1 MTTSQPAPRVSV
13 VVPIYNE
20 QDVIGELRSR
30 LIPVLEPLGPF
41 EVLLINDGSTDR
53 TASILDEICISDP
66 RLKAIHFSRNFGHQA
81 AVTAGLR
88 ECSGRCA
95 VVIDADLQD
104 PPQTIQQMVEIWDK
118 GFDVVY
124 AVRRKRAGDGWF
136 KRATAF
142 LFYRLLGRLTEVE
155 VPPDSGDF
163 CLLDRRVLD
172 VLNAMPERNRYL
184 RGLRAWVGFRQTKLE
199 FDRAER
205 FAGETKYPLAK
216 MVSLAFNGIFSLSK
230 APLRL
235 AMYFG
240 IAAAV
245 LSFLLGLFFIVG
257 KITGTVSVVR
267 GWASTFVAVLFLGG
281 VQLIC
286 IGAVG
291 EYIGRIYD
299 EVKARPLYVIA
310 RTTTVLP
317 EVSGTDRS

>member
-1 MTTSQPAPRVSV
+1 MTAPQPAPRVSV
-13 VVPIYNE
+13 VVPIFNE
-20 QDVIGELRSR
+20 QEVIGELRNR
-30 LIPVLEPLGPF
+30 LIPVLEPLGSF
-41 EVLLINDGSTDR
+41 EVLLINDGSTDE
-53 TASILDEICISDP
+53 TPLIVDEICMADA

-104 PPQTIQQMVEIWDK
+104 PPQTIQQMVDKWDNA
-118 GFDVVY
+118 FDVVY
-124 AVRRKRAGDGWF
+124 AVRRKREGDGWF
-136 KRATAF
+136 KRSSAF
-142 LFYRLLGRLTEVE
+142 VFYRLLGRLTEVE

-184 RGLRAWVGFRQTKLE
+184 RGLRAWVGFRQTELE

-205 FAGETKYPLAK
+205 FAGKTKYPFKK

-240 IAAAV
+240 IGAAV
-245 LSFLLGLFFIVG
+245 MSFLLGLFFLIG
-257 KITGTVSVVR
+257 KVTGTVTVVR
-267 GWASTFVAVLFLGG
+267 GWASTIVAVLFLGG

-299 EVKARPLYVIA
+299 EVKQRPLYVIA
-310 RTTTVLP
+310 RTTGVQ
-317 EVSGTDRS
+317 